1 VYASHPLVVLP
12 KEFFPVKIR
21 VFRLA
26 CFLAS
31 VGMTFGGSSAFA
43 SSCTTQG
50 AMNPA
55 DKSSL
60 LAVANP
66 LAEAVAAG
74 NSDTIHAA
82 LLPAIADEWD
92 SIRNVVASAP
102 PLFKGGTLRW
112 RTMYLLDASDQK
124 TPQDTEFFCTNP
136 ENTLTV
142 TVNLHNLPPGRY
154 ALVLGDFLKAPLA
167 GQLALILA
175 DSQGWKVGGLFVRE
189 GALDGRDGV
198 DYWKQARTDA
208 ATTDNWSAWFSYET
222 ARWLLLPID
231 FLSSPNLQK
240 LDSEQQQISPPS
252 QSLPLALTASATA
265 KSPSWKL
272 MSARLDTSLHSA
284 DIALTYEGSGTTDPV
299 AARAEAVNVMSAL
312 LRIHPGLRKNFHGL
326 WAYAEKNGTQTFAIE
341 LPMAQIP
348 Q

>member
-1 VYASHPLVVLP
+1 M
-12 KEFFPVKIR
+12 KIR
-21 VFRLA
+21 VA
-26 CFLAS
+26 CLTCLLVAVGILCGGSWALAS
-31 VGMTFGGSSAFA
+31 T
-43 SSCTTQG
+43 CTTQES
-50 AMNPA
+50 MNPA
-55 DKSSL
+55 DKSFL
-60 LAVANP
+60 LAIANP
-66 LAEAVAAG
+66 LAEAVATG
-74 NSDTIHAA
+74 NSDAVHAA
-82 LLPAIADEWD
+82 LLSAIADQWD

-124 TPQDTEFFCTNP
+124 APQDTEFFCANP

-154 ALVLGDFLKAPLA
+154 ALVLGDYLKAPQA
-167 GQLALILA
+167 GQLAMILA
-175 DSQGWKVGGLFVRE
+175 DSQGWKLGGLFARE

-208 ATTDNWSAWFSYET
+208 ATTDNWSAWFSYEA

-252 QSLPLALTASATA
+252 QSLPLMLAASTSTTA
-265 KSPSWKL
+265 PSWKL
-272 MSARLDTSLHSA
+272 TGARLDTSLHSA

-299 AARAEAVNVMSAL
+299 AARTEAVSVMSAL

-326 WAYAEKNGTQTFAIE
+326 WAYAEKNGNQTFAIE

>member
-1 VYASHPLVVLP
+1 M
-12 KEFFPVKIR
+12 KIR
-21 VFRLA
+21 VVSLA
-26 CFLAS
+26 CFLAA
-31 VGMTFGGSSAFA
+31 VGMIGGGSLALA

-50 AMNPA
+50 AMKPA

-66 LAEAVAAG
+66 LAEAVATG
-74 NSDTIHAA
+74 NSDAVHAA
-82 LLPAIADEWD
+82 LLPAIAGEWD
-92 SIRNVVASAP
+92 SIRGVVASAP

-124 TPQDTEFFCTNP
+124 APQDTEFFCANP

-154 ALVLGDFLKAPLA
+154 ALVLGDYLKAPLA
-167 GQLALILA
+167 GQLAMILA
-175 DSQGWKVGGLFVRE
+175 DSQGWKLGGLFARE

-198 DYWKQARTDA
+198 AYWKQARADA
-208 ATTDNWSAWFSYET
+208 ATTDNWSAWFSYEA

-231 FLSSPNLQK
+231 FLSSPNLQR

-252 QSLPLALTASATA
+252 QSLPLTLAASVSANA
-265 KSPSWKL
+265 PSWKL
-272 MSARLDTSLHSA
+272 TGTRLDTSLHSA

-299 AARAEAVNVMSAL
+299 AARTEAVNVMSAL

-326 WAYAEKNGTQTFAIE
+326 WAYAVKNGNQTFAIE